1 MEQICVL
8 GLGYIGLP
16 TATLA
21 ASSGYKVRG
30 VDIDPNV
37 IDCLSAG
44 RAHIAEPE
52 LQASVARVIADG
64 SLTVSSS
71 PCPADVFLIAVPTPI
86 KEDKTAD
93 LNCVT
98 HAAQMISENLQNGA
112 LVIVESTVP
121 PGTTSNVVIP
131 ILEESGLSAGKDFY
145 VAYCPER
152 VLPGKII
159 IELMNNDRVIGGLN
173 TESAVRAARFYR
185 RFVRADMYITNL
197 ITAEIVKLVENAFRD
212 VNVAFANEISLIS
225 QQLGANV
232 WEVIDLA
239 NKHPRVNILN
249 PGPGV
254 GGHCIAVDPWFLV
267 ESVPEA
273 TALIK
278 AARQLNDSMPER
290 IISWVE
296 SVVPPGAKIACLG
309 AAYKANVGDTRESPA
324 LRIIYSLKEK
334 GYELYVVDPYVE
346 NLNGLVLVSL
356 NEALDSADCLL
367 LLVDHDEFKS
377 LDIDRLREKFG
388 NGRLMDTRGIWVKGR
403 TIRVS

>member
-1 MEQICVL
+1 MEQVCVL

-37 IDCLSAG
+37 IKCLSAG

-64 SLTVSSS
+64 SLVVSSS
-71 PCPADVFLIAVPTPI
+71 PCPADVFLVAVPTPI
-86 KEDKTAD
+86 KADKTAD

-98 HAAQMISENLQNGA
+98 QAAKMISNHLRKGA

-121 PGTTSNVVIP
+121 PGTTRNVVVP

-152 VLPGKII
+152 VLPGRII

-197 ITAEIVKLVENAFRD
+197 ITAEMVKLVENAFRD

-225 QQLGANV
+225 RKLGTSV
-232 WEVIDLA
+232 WEVIELA

-273 TALIK
+273 TTLIK
-278 AARQLNDSMPER
+278 TARQLNDSMPEQV
-290 IISWVE
+290 ISWVE
-296 SVVPPGAKIACLG
+296 SVAPHGAKIACLG
-309 AAYKANVGDTRESPA
+309 AAYKANVGDIRESPA

-334 GYELYVVDPYVE
+334 GYEVLVVDPYVE
-346 NLNGLVLVSL
+346 SLDGLRFVSL
-356 NEALDSADCLL
+356 DEALDAADCLL

-377 LDIDRLREKFG
+377 LDIDRLRERFG
-388 NGRLMDTRGIWVKGR
+388 DGKLMDTRGIWAKGR